1 MPTPRNIKDLT
12 VVLGCFNY
20 YRHFIPN
27 FAQLASPLLKVKA
40 TVMSKYRV
48 YYKNKTKTEK
58 SDKPTM
64 HWNEMAKQGF
74 VWTAECNKAFK
85 AIKERLGSSQ
95 TLAPANWSQPF
106 VFYCDALYLGY
117 GVALHQVPEGK
128 TRRRINER
136 PILFLSR
143 ILDSHEQNYAPTEL
157 KAGCVVWAI
166 GKLSHYLDGANV
178 EVVTD
183 HSALQ
188 WLLKIKDVP
197 STRQNNRLLRWSLLL
212 SQYRDKMTIIHR
224 PGNSHGNVDGLSRLI
239 AAVKD
244 ENTSAF
250 PVDATPEF
258 PDTTEWD
265 KEYKKDVSLK
275 LIHCKLSTGTYE
287 ESNVLKYHAFSLNP
301 STRRIYIQLKQGTRL
316 VIPASMLKDVIVKTH
331 EQYAHL
337 GVAKTYDRISRH
349 LWHPLLYRKCFDIV
363 QDCASCC
370 ENNVLHHKPYGLAQP
385 IESPAIPFDTVG
397 IDFVTGLPKSGDEE
411 FDSFATVTCKF
422 TKVLRIIPNRVDN
435 NAERFAEQFYEQVV
449 RYHGLPRT
457 IVSDRDKLFLSK
469 FWSELLRL
477 NGITRNLT
485 SPYHPQ
491 ADGQA
496 EKSNQ
501 VVEIALRHCVDF
513 VQQDW
518 SRHLAQIEFA
528 INTSRNA
535 TTGVSPY
542 AALYGIKVRDAVAS
556 LVGNPSHVP
565 TAEEFVANQIRIRDQ
580 MQGAIAW
587 AQMRQALYYNE
598 KHTLKQFKVGNKV
611 MFNLKD
617 FQITGVRG
625 DKLGPRRVGPFTITE
640 RLGKLAYKLD
650 LPSSYR
656 MHNVFSIAKLE
667 PATSNDLSHARPPMN
682 VEEPEGEYFKV
693 EKIIAQRYQKRKL
706 KYLVKWKDYKT
717 SSNSWEPASEIKRGA
732 PDIVRQ

>member
-1 MPTPRNIKDLT
+1 
-12 VVLGCFNY
+12 
-20 YRHFIPN
+20 
-27 FAQLASPLLKVKA
+27 
-40 TVMSKYRV
+40 
-48 YYKNKTKTEK
+48 
-58 SDKPTM
+58 
-64 HWNEMAKQGF
+64 
-74 VWTAECNKAFK
+74 
-85 AIKERLGSSQ
+85 
-95 TLAPANWSQPF
+95 
-106 VFYCDALYLGY
+106 
-117 GVALHQVPEGK
+117 
-128 TRRRINER
+128 
-136 PILFLSR
+136 
-143 ILDSHEQNYAPTEL
+143 
-157 KAGCVVWAI
+157 
-166 GKLSHYLDGANV
+166 
-178 EVVTD
+178 
-183 HSALQ
+183 
-188 WLLKIKDVP
+188 
-197 STRQNNRLLRWSLLL
+197 
-212 SQYRDKMTIIHR
+212 
-224 PGNSHGNVDGLSRLI
+224 
-239 AAVKD
+239 
-244 ENTSAF
+244 
-250 PVDATPEF
+250 
-258 PDTTEWD
+258 
-265 KEYKKDVSLK
+265 
-275 LIHCKLSTGTYE
+275 
-287 ESNVLKYHAFSLNP
+287 
-301 STRRIYIQLKQGTRL
+301 
-316 VIPASMLKDVIVKTH
+316 MLKDVIVKTH

-363 QDCASCC
+363 QDCASCR

-397 IDFVTGLPKSGDEE
+397 IDFVMGLPKSGDKE

-435 NAERFAEQFYEQVV
+435 NAERFAERFYEQVV

-457 IVSDRDKLFLSK
+457 IVLDRDKLFLSK
-469 FWSELLRL
+469 FWSKLLRL

-565 TAEEFVANQIRIRDQ
+565 TAEEFVADRICIRDR
-580 MQGAIAW
+580 MQEAIAW